1 VSLLKVYPTSERGS
15 IPPMSEPLLVTIELR
30 FRTSEDAES
39 LGERIRES
47 VRMIV
52 GGDALEDFRL
62 RALPL
67 SPPQKDRHLRG
78 V

>member
-1 VSLLKVYPTSERGS
+1 MTEPGS

-47 VRMIV
+47 VKLIV
-52 GGDALEDFRL
+52 GTDALEDFRL

>member
-1 VSLLKVYPTSERGS
+1 
-15 IPPMSEPLLVTIELR
+15 MLVTIELR
-30 FRTSEDAES
+30 FRTNEEAEP
-39 LGERIRES
+39 LAERIRES
-47 VRMIV
+47 VRLIV
-52 GGDALEDFRL
+52 GGDALEDFRV

>member
-1 VSLLKVYPTSERGS
+1 VSLYDVYPAFDPGS
-15 IPPMSEPLLVTIELR
+15 IAPMSEPLLVTIELR
-30 FRTSEDAES
+30 FKTSEDAES

-67 SPPQKDRHLRG
+67 TPPQKDRHLRG

>member
-1 VSLLKVYPTSERGS
+1 
-15 IPPMSEPLLVTIELR
+15 MLVTVELR
-30 FRTSEDAES
+30 FKTDEDAES

-47 VRMIV
+47 VKLIV
-52 GGDALEDFRL
+52 GGDALEDFRV

>member
-1 VSLLKVYPTSERGS
+1 VKL
-15 IPPMSEPLLVTIELR
+15 
-30 FRTSEDAES
+30 
-39 LGERIRES
+39 
-47 VRMIV
+47 IV
-52 GGDALEDFRL
+52 GTDALEDFRL